1 MVQGKAAMRSSE
13 SIAADIL
20 QQLGYKIIDMHRKV
34 MINNIEISDVD
45 IVAEKNDVKYAVE
58 VKAGPADVS
67 SIRQI
72 YVNSKL
78 LNMVPMI
85 ISRGLADEKAE
96 ELAKELNV
104 YFISLSDQV
113 ITNLDEIYASVK
125 EALVDFLSDFFK
137 FVTKCDMLE
146 EKDLKLIYS
155 VAVSEDVIEAS
166 KIFGTSL
173 EDFTKFLSN
182 LHNRGILPSGKYEY
196 ISLISKLMLIF
207 CSIKDKINTK

>member
-20 QQLGYKIIDMHRKV
+20 QQLGYKIVDMHRKV
-34 MINNIEISDVD
+34 VINNIEISDVD
-45 IVAEKNDVKYAVE
+45 IIAEKNGMKYAVE

-78 LNMVPMI
+78 LNMIPMI

-137 FVTKCDMLE
+137 FVTKCDMMSE
-146 EKDLKLIYS
+146 NEVKLVYS
-155 VAVSEDVIEAS
+155 IAVSEDIIEAS
-166 KIFGTSL
+166 KNFGMPL
-173 EDFTKFLSN
+173 EDFTKLISN
-182 LHNRGILPSGKYEY
+182 LHNKGFLPSGKYEY
-196 ISLISKLMLIF
+196 ISLVSKLMLIF
-207 CSIKDKINTK
+207 CNIKSKINAK

>member
-1 MVQGKAAMRSSE
+1 MQGKAAMRSSE

-20 QQLGYKIIDMHRKV
+20 QQLGYKIVDMHRKV
-34 MINNIEISDVD
+34 VINNIEISDVD
-45 IVAEKNDVKYAVE
+45 IIAEKNGMKYAVE

-78 LNMVPMI
+78 LNMIPMI

-137 FVTKCDMLE
+137 FVTKCDMMSE
-146 EKDLKLIYS
+146 NEVKLVYS
-155 VAVSEDVIEAS
+155 IAVSEDIIEAS
-166 KIFGTSL
+166 KNFGMPL
-173 EDFTKFLSN
+173 EDFTKLISN
-182 LHNRGILPSGKYEY
+182 LHNKGFLPSGKYEY
-196 ISLISKLMLIF
+196 ISLVSKLMLIF
-207 CSIKDKINTK
+207 CNIKSKINAK

>member
-13 SIAADIL
+13 SIAANLL
-20 QQLGYKIIDMHRKV
+20 QQMGYKVVEMHKKV
-34 MINNIEISDVD
+34 TINNIEISDVD
-45 IVAEKNDVKYAVE
+45 IVAEKNGIKYAVE

-104 YFISLSDQV
+104 IFISVSDQV
-113 ITNLDEIYASVK
+113 LTNLDEIYASVK
-125 EALVDFLSDFFK
+125 EALVDFLDDFFK
-137 FVTKCDMLE
+137 FLTKCKIID
-146 EKDLKLIYS
+146 EKDLKIIS
-155 VAVSEDVIEAS
+155 SIAVSEDLIEAAKNS
-166 KIFGTSL
+166 NMSI
-173 EDFTKFLSN
+173 EDFTKAFSS

-196 ISLISKLMLIF
+196 ASLISKLIVIF
-207 CSIKDKINTK
+207 CKKQ

>member
-13 SIAADIL
+13 SIAANLL
-20 QQLGYKIIDMHRKV
+20 QQMGYKVVEMHKKV
-34 MINNIEISDVD
+34 TINNIEISDVD
-45 IVAEKNDVKYAVE
+45 IVAEKNGIKYAVE

-104 YFISLSDQV
+104 IFISVSDQV
-113 ITNLDEIYASVK
+113 LTNLDEIYASVK
-125 EALVDFLSDFFK
+125 EALVDFLDDFFK
-137 FVTKCDMLE
+137 FLTKCKIID
-146 EKDLKLIYS
+146 EKDLKIIS
-155 VAVSEDVIEAS
+155 SIAVSEDLIEAAKNS
-166 KIFGTSL
+166 NMSI
-173 EDFTKFLSN
+173 EDFTKAFSN

-196 ISLISKLMLIF
+196 ASLISKLIVIF
-207 CSIKDKINTK
+207 CKKQ

>member
-13 SIAADIL
+13 SIAANLL
-20 QQLGYKIIDMHRKV
+20 QQMGYKVVEMHKKV
-34 MINNIEISDVD
+34 TINNIEISDVD
-45 IVAEKNDVKYAVE
+45 IVAEKNGIKYAVE

-104 YFISLSDQV
+104 IFISVSDQV

-125 EALVDFLSDFFK
+125 EALVDFLDDFFK
-137 FVTKCDMLE
+137 FLTKCKIID
-146 EKDLKLIYS
+146 EKDLKIIS
-155 VAVSEDVIEAS
+155 SIAVSEDLIEAAKNS
-166 KIFGTSL
+166 NMSI
-173 EDFTKFLSN
+173 EDFTKAFSS

-196 ISLISKLMLIF
+196 ASLISKLIVIF
-207 CSIKDKINTK
+207 CKKQ

>member
-13 SIAADIL
+13 SIAANLL
-20 QQLGYKIIDMHRKV
+20 QQMGYKVVEMHKKV
-34 MINNIEISDVD
+34 TINNIEISDVD
-45 IVAEKNDVKYAVE
+45 IVTEKNGIKYAVE

-104 YFISLSDQV
+104 IFISVSDQV
-113 ITNLDEIYASVK
+113 LTNLG
-125 EALVDFLSDFFK
+125 
-137 FVTKCDMLE
+137 
-146 EKDLKLIYS
+146 KLPRPHGRS
-155 VAVSEDVIEAS
+155 FGVSSGLHDAPSSPLRGVYVPPTH
-166 KIFGTSL
+166 TS
-173 EDFTKFLSN
+173 
-182 LHNRGILPSGKYEY
+182 R
-196 ISLISKLMLIF
+196 
-207 CSIKDKINTK
+207 